1 VIAHR
6 LTTVRKADVI
16 LVLKDGE
23 LVEQG
28 CYDELAKLGGLFAE
42 LDDQGKFVA
51 DAVESDATADVET
64 APA

>member
-6 LTTVRKADVI
+6 LSTVREADLI

-28 CYDELAKLGGLFAE
+28 RYEELVRSNGLFAE
-42 LDDQGKFVA
+42 LNRQGQFVA
-51 DAVESDATADVET
+51 DAVEAVE
-64 APA
+64 A